1 MASDVKYC
9 GYAKDERY
17 TIVNYNHKAMMKIF
31 ESSPEKSKMVDF
43 NTDLAKNAAEQVE
56 VVSEDDEDFN
66 LALQLR

>member
-1 MASDVKYC
+1 
-9 GYAKDERY
+9 
-17 TIVNYNHKAMMKIF
+17 MMKIF